1 MIKEL
6 INKYKEN
13 KKENERIDKVIN
25 ELDELKWKTSKAKDK
40 LKTLVDEYYS
50 KYEIDKKQI
59 INTNEEYNEKL
70 QTLRQQIEEC
80 IKEIEIR
87 RLRANDFYKDNEE
100 DIKLYNKR
108 FDGSLDRDFYQEHL
122 DTKTGAEYLEQYVL
136 NNYIKK

>member
-1 MIKEL
+1 MIKKL

>member
-87 RLRANDFYKDNEE
+87 RLRANDFYKDNKE
-100 DIKLYNKR
+100 DIKIYNKR
-108 FDGSLDRDFYQEHL
+108 FDGSLDSDFYQEHL

>member
-25 ELDELKWKTSKAKDK
+25 ELDDLKWKTSKAKDK

-70 QTLRQQIEEC
+70 KTLRQQIEEC

-87 RLRANDFYKDNEE
+87 RLRANDFYKDNKE

-108 FDGSLDRDFYQEHL
+108 FDGSLQ
-122 DTKTGAEYLEQYVL
+122 
-136 NNYIKK
+136 NI

>member
-108 FDGSLDRDFYQEHL
+108 FDGSLDSDFYQEHL

>member
-13 KKENERIDKVIN
+13 KKESERIDKIIDG
-25 ELDELKWKTSKAKDK
+25 LDELKWKTSKAKDK

-59 INTNEEYNEKL
+59 INTNEEYNKNL

-87 RLRANDFYKDNEE
+87 RLRANDFYKDNKE

-108 FDGSLDRDFYQEHL
+108 FDGSLDSDFYQKHL

>member
-13 KKENERIDKVIN
+13 KKESERIDKIIDG
-25 ELDELKWKTSKAKDK
+25 LDELKWKTSKAKDK
-40 LKTLVDEYYS
+40 LKILVDEYYS
-50 KYEIDKKQI
+50 KYEIYKKQI
-59 INTNEEYNEKL
+59 INTNEEYDEKL

-108 FDGSLDRDFYQEHL
+108 FDNSLDSYFYQKHL

>member
-13 KKENERIDKVIN
+13 KKENERIDKVTN

-87 RLRANDFYKDNEE
+87 RLRANDFYKDNKE

>member
-6 INKYKEN
+6 INKYKEK
-13 KKENERIDKVIN
+13 KKENERIDKLIN
-25 ELDELKWKTSKAKDK
+25 ELEHNKWKTSKAKDK

-59 INTNEEYNEKL
+59 INTNEEYNKNL

-87 RLRANDFYKDNEE
+87 RLRANDFYKDNEK

-108 FDGSLDRDFYQEHL
+108 FDGSLDSDFYQEHL
-122 DTKTGAEYLEQYVL
+122 DTKTGAEYLEQYIL

>member
-13 KKENERIDKVIN
+13 KKESERIDKIIDG
-25 ELDELKWKTSKAKDK
+25 LDELKWKTSKAKDK
-40 LKTLVDEYYS
+40 LKILVDEYYS

-108 FDGSLDRDFYQEHL
+108 FDNSLDSYFYQKHL

>member
-25 ELDELKWKTSKAKDK
+25 ELDDLKWKTSKAKDK

-50 KYEIDKKQI
+50 KYEIDNKQI
-59 INTNEEYNEKL
+59 INRNEEYNEKL
-70 QTLRQQIEEC
+70 KTLRQQIEEC

-87 RLRANDFYKDNEE
+87 RLRANDFYKDNKE

-108 FDGSLDRDFYQEHL
+108 FDGSLDSDFYQEHL
-122 DTKTGAEYLEQYVL
+122 DTKTGAEYLEQYFL

>member
-13 KKENERIDKVIN
+13 KKEDERIDKVIN

-70 QTLRQQIEEC
+70 KTLRQQIEEC

>member
-40 LKTLVDEYYS
+40 LKILVDEYYS

-59 INTNEEYNEKL
+59 INTNEEYDEKL

-87 RLRANDFYKDNEE
+87 RLKANDFYKDNKE

-108 FDGSLDRDFYQEHL
+108 FDNSLDSDFYQEHL

>member
-25 ELDELKWKTSKAKDK
+25 ELDDLKWKTSKAKDK

-70 QTLRQQIEEC
+70 KTLRQQIEEC

-87 RLRANDFYKDNEE
+87 RLRANDFYKDHQE
-100 DIKLYNKR
+100 DIETYNKR
-108 FDGSLDRDFYQEHL
+108 FDKSLDKYIYQKQLTTE
-122 DTKTGAEYLEQYVL
+122 TGTQHLEQYVL

>member
-13 KKENERIDKVIN
+13 KKENERIDKVTN

>member
-25 ELDELKWKTSKAKDK
+25 ELDDLNWKTSKAKDK
-40 LKTLVDEYYS
+40 LKALVDEYYS

-80 IKEIEIR
+80 IKEIEIK
-87 RLRANDFYKDNEE
+87 RLKANDFYKNNEE

-108 FDGSLDRDFYQEHL
+108 FDGSLDSDFYQEHL

>member
-108 FDGSLDRDFYQEHL
+108 FDGSLDSDFYQKHL

>member
-70 QTLRQQIEEC
+70 KTLRQQIEEG

-108 FDGSLDRDFYQEHL
+108 FDGSLDSDFYQEHL

>member
-1 MIKEL
+1 MIKEI

-59 INTNEEYNEKL
+59 INTNEEYHKRL
-70 QTLRQQIEEC
+70 QILRQQIEEC
-80 IKEIEIR
+80 IKEIETK
-87 RLRANDFYKDNEE
+87 RLRANDFYKVHQE
-100 DIKLYNKR
+100 DIETYNKR
-108 FDGSLDRDFYQEHL
+108 FDNSLDKYIYQKQLTTE
-122 DTKTGAEYLEQYVL
+122 TGIQHLEQYVL

>member
-59 INTNEEYNEKL
+59 INTNEEYNKRL
-70 QTLRQQIEEC
+70 QILRQQIEEC

-87 RLRANDFYKDNEE
+87 RLRANDFYKDNKE

-108 FDGSLDRDFYQEHL
+108 FDNSLDSYFYQKHL
-122 DTKTGAEYLEQYVL
+122 DIKTGTEYLEQYIL

>member
-13 KKENERIDKVIN
+13 KKENERIDKVTN

-59 INTNEEYNEKL
+59 INTNKEYNEKL
-70 QTLRQQIEEC
+70 QTLREQIEEC

-87 RLRANDFYKDNEE
+87 RLRANDFYKDNKE

>member
-1 MIKEL
+1 MIKKL

-70 QTLRQQIEEC
+70 QTLRQQIEEY

-108 FDGSLDRDFYQEHL
+108 FDGSLDSDFYQEHL

>member
-25 ELDELKWKTSKAKDK
+25 VLDELKWKTSKAKDK
-40 LKTLVDEYYS
+40 LKILVDEYYS

-59 INTNEEYNEKL
+59 INTNEEYDEKL

-87 RLRANDFYKDNEE
+87 RLKANDFYKDNKE

-108 FDGSLDRDFYQEHL
+108 FDNSLDSDFYQEHL

>member
-59 INTNEEYNEKL
+59 INTNEEYNERL

-122 DTKTGAEYLEQYVL
+122 DTKTGAEYLDQYVL

>member
-25 ELDELKWKTSKAKDK
+25 ELDDLKWKTSKAKDK

-70 QTLRQQIEEC
+70 KTLRQQIEEC

-87 RLRANDFYKDNEE
+87 RLRANDFYKDNKE

-108 FDGSLDRDFYQEHL
+108 FDGSLDSDFYQEHL

>member
-25 ELDELKWKTSKAKDK
+25 ELDDLNWRTSKAKDK

-70 QTLRQQIEEC
+70 KTLRQQIEEC

-108 FDGSLDRDFYQEHL
+108 FDGSLDSDFYQEHL

>member
-70 QTLRQQIEEC
+70 QTLKQQIEEC

-100 DIKLYNKR
+100 DVKLYNKR

>member
-59 INTNEEYNEKL
+59 INTNEEYNERL

>member
-40 LKTLVDEYYS
+40 LKTLVDKYYS

-59 INTNEEYNEKL
+59 INTNKEYNEKL

-108 FDGSLDRDFYQEHL
+108 FDDSLDRDFYQEHL

>member
-108 FDGSLDRDFYQEHL
+108 FNGSLDRDFYQEHL

>member
-13 KKENERIDKVIN
+13 KKESERIDKVIN

-70 QTLRQQIEEC
+70 KTLRQQIEEC
-80 IKEIEIR
+80 IKEIEIK
-87 RLRANDFYKDNEE
+87 RLRANDFYKDNKE

-108 FDGSLDRDFYQEHL
+108 FDNSLDSDFYQKHL

>member
-59 INTNEEYNEKL
+59 INTNEEYNKNL

-80 IKEIEIR
+80 IKEIEIK
-87 RLRANDFYKDNEE
+87 RLKANDFYKDNEE

>member
-70 QTLRQQIEEC
+70 KTLRQKIEEC

-87 RLRANDFYKDNEE
+87 RLRANDFYKDNEK

-108 FDGSLDRDFYQEHL
+108 FDNSLDSYFYQKHL

>member
-25 ELDELKWKTSKAKDK
+25 ELDDLNWKTSKAKDK

-59 INTNEEYNEKL
+59 INTSEECNEKL
-70 QTLRQQIEEC
+70 KTLRQQIEES